1 MKSVFFFFIDGLG
14 IGQAGEKN
22 PLSVLVDGGFSE
34 MAGCRSWTEED
45 FTYCAEENLFRS
57 PIDARLGIEGLPQ
70 SGTGQATIFTG
81 VNCAGLAERHYGPYP
96 HSSSRL
102 VLAKSNLYHQVG
114 PTTSAFANAYP
125 RRFFDYA
132 KKRNRWSTTT
142 RCCLE
147 AGVAIRTIADLENG
161 VALAAD
167 LTGSGLTG
175 VAETEIT
182 KITEREAARRIAGLC
197 DEYRL
202 VVFEYF
208 HTDKA
213 GHAQNK
219 VAAARCCESIDRFLS
234 GLLEFVDFDSSSV
247 VISSDHGNIEDLGVK
262 THTLNAVPLVV
273 RGPAARFFKSVNDLT
288 GIAGAITAATA
299 S

>member
-14 IGQAGEKN
+14 VGQKRETN
-22 PLSVLVDGGFSE
+22 PLSLLVEGGFSKI
-34 MAGCRSWTEED
+34 AGCRSWTAED
-45 FTYCAEENLFRS
+45 FTYHAEKNLFRS

-81 VNCAGLAERHYGPYP
+81 VNCAGLAGRHYGPYP
-96 HSSSRL
+96 HSSSRPI
-102 VLAKSNLYHQVG
+102 LAESNLYHQVG

-125 RRFFDYA
+125 SRFFDYA
-132 KKRNRWSTTT
+132 RKRNRWSTTT

-161 VALAAD
+161 VAIAAD
-167 LTGSGLTG
+167 ITGCGLTG
-175 VAETEIT
+175 VAETDLT
-182 KITEREAARRIAGLC
+182 TITEREAARRIAGLC
-197 DEYRL
+197 EEYRL

-213 GHAQNK
+213 GHAQSE
-219 VAAARCCESIDRFLS
+219 AAASRCCGSIDLFLS
-234 GLLEFVDFDSSSV
+234 GLLEFMDFDSNSV
-247 VISSDHGNIEDLGVK
+247 VISSDHGNVEDLGVK

-273 RGPAARFFKSVNDLT
+273 RGPAAPFFTSVKDLT
-288 GIAGAITAATA
+288 GIAGAITAAV
-299 S
+299 SS

>member
-22 PLSVLVDGGFSE
+22 PLSLLAKGGFSE
-34 MAGCRSWTEED
+34 MAGCQSWTEED
-45 FTYCAEENLFRS
+45 FTYRADENFFRS

-81 VNCAGLAERHYGPYP
+81 INCAGLAKRHYGPYP
-96 HSSSRL
+96 HSSSRPI
-102 VLAKSNLYHQVG
+102 LAKSNLYHQVG

-125 RRFFDYA
+125 SRFFDYA
-132 KKRNRWSTTT
+132 RKRNRWSTTT

-161 VALAAD
+161 VAIAAD
-167 LTGSGLTG
+167 LTGSGLAN
-175 VAETEIT
+175 VAEVDLTI
-182 KITEREAARRIAGLC
+182 ITEREAARRIAGLC
-197 DEYRL
+197 EEYRL

-213 GHAQNK
+213 GHAQNE
-219 VAAARCCESIDRFLS
+219 VAAARCCESIDQFLS
-234 GLLEFVDFDSSSV
+234 GLLEFMDFDSNSV

-273 RGPAARFFKSVNDLT
+273 RGPAARFFKSVNNLT
-288 GIAGAITAATA
+288 GIAGAITAAVA